1 MPINRDFV
9 DPAELTAQVRV
20 ALADMD
26 INGPNTLAPYLPS
39 ETLDDIEFEANTG
52 QGGLIE
58 AATYRAFDAELP
70 LANDEALGQMRGR
83 IHPLG
88 QKIPLME
95 EDRLRLRAGAED
107 GLRAYIDRVSKRI
120 AKAVALQIN
129 LKRAEALA
137 TGKLNFVGNNQ
148 NFVVDFGRRADFTYT
163 ATDLFTDP
171 AVDPFGVLEDL
182 NEAYLDENGFEIG
195 EFLVSSQVK
204 NAFYRHP
211 LVTALAFG
219 RKASDVPDGAVA
231 PPSAIDALFGE
242 RDLPGFRKV
251 GGRVKVRNLDESTTI
266 KDLLPRDSIIATTT
280 AADASVAG
288 SSELGST
295 YWGKTIEADK
305 PDWGLSGEGDGPGIV
320 AAVHDTDDVPARMWV
335 SAHAIAMPV
344 LINPN
349 YSACVKVI

>member
-9 DPAELTAQVRV
+9 DPAELTSQVRV
-20 ALADMD
+20 ALADYD

-39 ETLDDIEFEANTG
+39 ETLDDIEYEADTG

-58 AATYRAFDAELP
+58 AAMYRAFDAELP
-70 LANDEALGQMRGR
+70 LANDEAAGQMRGR

-88 QKIPLME
+88 QKIPLFE
-95 EDRLRLRAGAED
+95 EDRIRLRNGAED

-129 LKRAEALA
+129 LKRAEALT
-137 TGKLNFVGNNQ
+137 TGKLQFVGNGQ
-148 NFVVDFGRRADFTYT
+148 NFPVDFGRRPDFTFT
-163 ATDLFTDP
+163 AATLFSDP
-171 AVDPFGVLEDL
+171 DVDPFGVLEDW
-182 NEAYLDENGFEIG
+182 NEAYFDENGFEIG
-195 EFLVSSQVK
+195 KLLAPKEVI

-219 RKASDVPDGAVA
+219 RRVTDVPDGAVA

-242 RDLPGFRKV
+242 RDLPGFTKI
-251 GGRVKVRNLDESTTI
+251 GGRIKVRDINNQTII
-266 KDLLPRDSIIATTT
+266 KDLVPRDGIIALDGEGD
-280 AADASVAG
+280 AAVAG

-295 YWGKTIEADK
+295 MWGKTIEADK
-305 PDWGLSGEGDGPGIV
+305 PEWGLSAEGDGPGIV
-320 AAVHDTDDVPARMWV
+320 AAVHDNDDVPARMWV

-344 LINPN
+344 LVNPN
-349 YSACVKVI
+349 YSSFMKVL

>member
-9 DPAELTAQVRV
+9 DPAELTSQVRI
-20 ALADMD
+20 ALADQD

-39 ETLDDIEFEANTG
+39 ETLDDIEFDASTG

-58 AATYRAFDAELP
+58 AAMYRAFDAELP

-95 EDRLRLRAGAED
+95 EDRIRLRNGAED

-137 TGKLNFVGNNQ
+137 TGKLEFVGNNQ
-148 NFVVDFGRRADFTYT
+148 NFTVDFGRRADFTTT
-163 ATDLFTDP
+163 ATTLWSDP
-171 AVDPFGVLEDL
+171 SADPFGFLQDL

-195 EFLVSSQVK
+195 QFLVSTKVK
-204 NAFYRHP
+204 NAFYKNP
-211 LVTALAFG
+211 NVIALAFG
-219 RKASDVPDGAVA
+219 RKVSDINPGMVA
-231 PPSAIDALFGE
+231 PPSAIDALLTE
-242 RDLPGFRKV
+242 RDLPGFQTV
-251 GGRVKVRNLDESTTI
+251 GGRIKVRNLDESTTI
-266 KDLLPRDSIIATTT
+266 KDLLPRDTIIALPG
-280 AADASVAG
+280 AGDASVAG
-288 SSELGST
+288 SSELGAT

-305 PDWGLSGEGDGPGIV
+305 PDWGLADDAPGIV
-320 AAVHDTDDVPARMWV
+320 AAVHDNDDVPSRMWI

-349 YSACVKVI
+349 YSMAAKVI

>member
-9 DPAELTAQVRV
+9 DPAELTSQVRV
-20 ALADMD
+20 ALADQD

-39 ETLDDIEFEANTG
+39 ETLDDIEFDASTG

-58 AATYRAFDAELP
+58 AAMYRAFDAELP

-88 QKIPLME
+88 QKIPLFE
-95 EDRLRLRAGAED
+95 EDRIRLRDGAED
-107 GLRAYIDRVSKRI
+107 GLRAYIERVGRRI

-137 TGKLNFVGNNQ
+137 TGKLTFVGNNQ
-148 NFVVDFGRRADFTYT
+148 NFEVSFGRKPEFTTT
-163 ATDLFTDP
+163 APDLWTNPDTDPFEFLTDL
-171 AVDPFGVLEDL
+171 
-182 NEAYLDENGFEIG
+182 NQAYLDENGFEIG
-195 EFLVSSQVK
+195 QFLVSSQVK
-204 NAFYRHP
+204 NAFYRNPH
-211 LVTALAFG
+211 VIALAFG
-219 RKASDVPDGAVA
+219 RKITDINPGMVA
-231 PPSAIDALFGE
+231 PPSAIDALLTE
-242 RDLPGFRKV
+242 RDLPGFVKV

-266 KDLLPRDSIIATTT
+266 KDLLPRDSIIALPG
-280 AADASVAG
+280 AGDASVAG
-288 SSELGST
+288 SSELGAT

-305 PDWGLSGEGDGPGIV
+305 PEWGLSAEGDGPGIV
-320 AAVHDTDDVPARMWV
+320 AAVHDNDDVPARMWV

-349 YSACVKVI
+349 YSACAKVI